1 MKKLRK
7 PPSLRKA
14 LTRQLIWMQTLVLT
28 VFTLLAGVAI
38 LNVVS
43 REQGLDAAVIEEI
56 GRSVVINA
64 TGTLDLVPNKR
75 LSRIVSEYPNFWVYA
90 VDAAGDVAR
99 LGNVPAE
106 FERNAL
112 NLTRI
117 SSANISDIGSPDT
130 TMAIIRQYDSDAGS
144 LWIATAGGP
153 LVGWK
158 MISNA
163 FANPIF
169 LGLLFLLTVVSI
181 VVVPLIVRRELRG
194 VDAIAAQADTIDVN
208 QPGIRLSS
216 ERVPSELHSL
226 VRAINSALQRLDDGI
241 EQRQRFLADA
251 AHELRT
257 PIAILHTRIELLP
270 EGAERSRLMLDV
282 ARLANL
288 ANQLLDL
295 QRLDTSRTAFQAVNL
310 VDLAAQVASD
320 MAPLV
325 IAAGDEISFD
335 SETETIMVDAD
346 AAAISRAVVNLI
358 QNAIAHGGKAT
369 QITVAV
375 LQDGTLR
382 VTDTGPGV
390 AEQYREAIFEP
401 FHRITPLDHGAG
413 LGLNLVKD
421 IVARHQGRVVVSDA
435 VGGGAQFEIVLPL
448 AAAAL
453 SSRINP
459 TANVR

>member
-1 MKKLRK
+1 MITV
-7 PPSLRKA
+7 A
-14 LTRQLIWMQTLVLT
+14 LT
-28 VFTLLAGVAI
+28 
-38 LNVVS
+38 
-43 REQGLDAAVIEEI
+43 
-56 GRSVVINA
+56 
-64 TGTLDLVPNKR
+64 
-75 LSRIVSEYPNFWVYA
+75 
-90 VDAAGDVAR
+90 
-99 LGNVPAE
+99 
-106 FERNAL
+106 
-112 NLTRI
+112 
-117 SSANISDIGSPDT
+117 
-130 TMAIIRQYDSDAGS
+130 
-144 LWIATAGGP
+144 
-153 LVGWK
+153 
-158 MISNA
+158 
-163 FANPIF
+163 NPIF
-169 LGLLFLLTVVSI
+169 LGLLFLLTVVSL
-181 VVVPLIVRRELRG
+181 VVVPLIVRRQLRG
-194 VDAIAAQADTIDVN
+194 VDAIAAEADTIDVN

-216 ERVPSELHSL
+216 ERVPSELHPL

-295 QRLDTSRTAFQAVNL
+295 QRLDASRTAFQPVNL

-335 SETETIMVDAD
+335 NEVETIIVDAD
-346 AAAISRAVVNLI
+346 AAAISRALVNLI
-358 QNAIAHGGKAT
+358 QNAIAHGGKET

-375 LQDGTLR
+375 LRDGTLR
-382 VTDTGPGV
+382 VTDTGPGI

-421 IVARHQGRVVVSDA
+421 IVARHHGRVVVSDA
-435 VGGGAQFEIVLPL
+435 IGGGAQFEIVLPL
-448 AAAAL
+448 AAASL
-453 SSRINP
+453 ERRSKLTVN
-459 TANVR
+459 